1 MLLHIPSVLSAEQLT
16 QVRTLLTRGQFVD
29 GRLSA
34 GMEARQ
40 VKHNEELS
48 NDAAVVQQLN
58 QIVMSTLVQNP
69 TYQGAA
75 LPHRIAAPFYAR
87 YTPGMHYG
95 DHIDDPIM
103 GQGDRYR
110 TDLSMTV
117 FLNDPADYEGGELLI
132 RTGFGDQSIKLP
144 AGDAVMYPSGSL
156 HQVAEVT
163 RGERL
168 VAVTWIQS
176 MIRDPGQREVLYEL
190 YQAREKLLRERGDS
204 EETKHVSTA
213 YINLVRM
220 WAEV

>member
-1 MLLHIPSVLSAEQLT
+1 MLLHIPGVLSAAQLST
-16 QVRTLLTRGQFVD
+16 VRRLLAAGRFVD

-34 GMEARQ
+34 GLEARQ
-40 VKHNEELS
+40 VKHNEELAS
-48 NDAAVVQQLN
+48 DAAMVQQLN
-58 QIVMSTLVQNP
+58 QIVMGTLVQNP
-69 TYQGAA
+69 VYQGAA
-75 LPHRIAAPFYAR
+75 LPHRVAAPFYAR

-95 DHIDDPIM
+95 DHVDDPIM

-110 TDLSMTV
+110 TDLSLTL
-117 FLNDPADYEGGELLI
+117 FLNDPEDYEGGELVI
-132 RTGFGDQSIKLP
+132 RTGFGDRTVKLP

-156 HQVAEVT
+156 HQVAKVT

-176 MIRDPGQREVLYEL
+176 LIREASQREVLYEL
-190 YQAREKLLRERGDS
+190 YQAREKLLREHPGS

-220 WAEV
+220 WAEL

>member
-1 MLLHIPSVLSAEQLT
+1 MLLHIPGVLSADQLT
-16 QVRTLLTRGQFVD
+16 TIRRLLATGNFVD

-34 GMEARQ
+34 GMEARK
-40 VKHNEELS
+40 VKHNEELA
-48 NDAAVVQQLN
+48 NDASIVHQLN
-58 QIVMSTLVQNP
+58 QLVMGNLVQNP
-69 TYQGAA
+69 VYQGGA
-75 LPHRIAAPFYAR
+75 LPYRIAAPFYAR

-110 TDLSMTV
+110 TDLSITV
-117 FLNDPADYEGGELLI
+117 FLNEPGDYDGGELLI
-132 RTGFGDQSIKLP
+132 RTGFGDQKVKLP

-168 VAVTWIQS
+168 VAVTWVQS
-176 MIRDPGQREVLYEL
+176 LIREPGQREVLYEL
-190 YQAREKLLRERGDS
+190 YQARERLLRDRPGS
-204 EETKHVSTA
+204 KETNHVSTA

-220 WAEV
+220 WAEL